1 MNNTT
6 KYVGLDVSKE
16 EIAVAIA
23 EEGRSKPRYFG
34 MIKHRESTLRHLFKK
49 LGKPENLHVCY
60 EAGSTG
66 YGLYRLLRDMDIDC
80 EVIAPSLIP
89 GRPGDKIKTDKRDAV
104 NLASLHRAGE
114 LTSIYVPSKDDEAL
128 RDLTRARE
136 DVKEDEQRSKHRL
149 SKFLLRH
156 DLTEPEGVT
165 KWTTKYWNWIEQ
177 IKFERSTSRI
187 VFQEYIQQIK
197 EYQNRLLILE
207 KEIEEQATKGIHA
220 KHIQAF
226 MTLRGVA
233 LITATSIVAEV
244 SSFQRFLTAPEF
256 MAYTGLIPSEK
267 SSGPKRSQGRITKT
281 GNRHIRRL
289 LIEAAHQYRH
299 QPTVRGDL
307 KKRQHGQPA
316 SILDISWKAQNR
328 LHKKYHKLLN
338 RNKEKGKVIAAVARE
353 LAGFIW
359 AIGLES
365 SNTAKSK

>member
-6 KYVGLDVSKE
+6 KFIGLDVSKE

-66 YGLYRLLRDMDIDC
+66 YGLYRLLRDMGIDC

-89 GRPGDKIKTDKRDAV
+89 GRPGDKVKTDKRDAI

-114 LTSIYVPSKDDEAL
+114 LTPIYVPTKEDEAL

-149 SKFLLRH
+149 SKFLLRN

-165 KWTTKYWNWIEQ
+165 KWTTKYWNWVETIT
-177 IKFERSTSRI
+177 FEHRTSRT
-187 VFQEYIQQIK
+187 VLQEYIQQIK

-207 KEIEEQATKGIHA
+207 KEIEEQATKGKHA

-244 SSFQRFLTAPEF
+244 SSFERFQRAPQF
-256 MAYTGLIPSEK
+256 MAYTGLIPSER

-281 GNRHIRRL
+281 GNRHLRKL

-299 QPTVRGDL
+299 KPAVRGDL
-307 KKRQHGQPA
+307 KKRQQDQPGG
-316 SILDISWKAQNR
+316 ILDISWKAQNR
-328 LHKKYHKLLN
+328 LHKTYYKLLN

-353 LAGFIW
+353 LAGFVW
-359 AIGLES
+359 AVGIEY
-365 SNTAKSK
+365 SNTVETK